1 MLVLQDCPICYEEF
15 DEGVK
20 PQVVH
25 CGHVFCGKCLD
36 TLCRSSIKCPI
47 CRVVFRGHKIRP
59 VIGAL
64 TDSESEAER
73 ALWMALKDMT
83 SIDHASRDQFLN
95 DHPVDSLKEERM
107 SEYIQIAT
115 SILILLVR
123 TERENL
129 ELKTKM
135 TQAEELRN
143 KLTMDNIILEANLRK
158 AELKAQTRPF
168 RIRPLPCI
176 PQTEAAVGIETTA
189 HSPSNP
195 QTLKNFELLSE
206 NRAASRFNTHSR
218 HQGRSRYESRIPVEF
233 DSKPITRDDHER
245 FARRNPERD
254 MNGNLIRY
262 PTIAV
267 AIRSYVSEQE
277 NELSLIVGE
286 WLDLFPD
293 TDLSSR
299 REWIWCGKQDG
310 TVGYVPR
317 RCLFV
322 RSIVES

>member
-25 CGHVFCGKCLD
+25 C
-36 TLCRSSIKCPI
+36 
-47 CRVVFRGHKIRP
+47 

-195 QTLKNFELLSE
+195 QTLKTFELLSE